1 MTIEEATNVTIE
13 DAIKIFEHV
22 LFPQDFRPS
31 TLRAKAINELV
42 LAALRAQ
49 QQENK
54 PLTLEELRGM
64 RGEPV
69 YVVNGESAWWDVIYF
84 MGGNWLYLRIANKTD
99 LALDDYG
106 VKWLAYRRKPEVQ
119 DG

>member
-1 MTIEEATNVTIE
+1 MTIEDATNVTIE
-13 DAIKIFEHV
+13 DAIKTFELLV
-22 LFPQDFRPS
+22 FSQDFSPS
-31 TLRAKAINELV
+31 ALRAKAINELV
-42 LAALRAQ
+42 LAALRTQ
-49 QQENK
+49 LQENK

-69 YVVNGESAWWDVIYF
+69 HVVKGKCQWWDIVDF
-84 MGGNWLYLRIANKTD
+84 TAGGWLYLRIANKTD

-106 VKWLAYRRKPEVQ
+106 TKWLAYRRKPEVQ